1 MQAALLLAAG
11 AQVHAQGSEA
21 GEEMPVIGGQAGA
34 AKDGMYMPPPEP
46 EDEQGGHDG
55 EDDEGDEEYIPHP
68 DDEDVLLKRALEGE
82 DGFNSTLDS
91 EDDGEEEGYHPNYE
105 RVDDEEG
112 SEGQDES
119 DGMEAILLAEKAYF
133 IARDHDGDGELSKEE
148 FIRQLKHPD
157 DDEDGTSGWDTWN
170 VSDRGRP
177 APSEEE
183 MMWGKDWTARV
194 SSEQVGFLVRAGCK
208 PGGRAWDT
216 WRQAYSRCALSRT
229 NSHACTHLQP
239 ATPSAY
245 HR

>member
-1 MQAALLLAAG
+1 MLAAG

-21 GEEMPVIGGQAGA
+21 GEEMPVIGQAGA

-55 EDDEGDEEYIPHP
+55 EDDDEGDEEYIPHP

-82 DGFNSTLDS
+82 DGFNSTLDI

-177 APSEEE
+177 APSDEE

-194 SSEQVGFLVRAGCK
+194 SSEQVGVGVLVRAGCK
-208 PGGRAWDT
+208 PGDRAWHT
-216 WRQAYSRCALSRT
+216 WRQAVRT
-229 NSHACTHLQP
+229 LRTLAHKLTRMHISATCYHVAC
-239 ATPSAY
+239 Y
-245 HR
+245 R